1 MGAQAMTYLLYYGT
15 IVVLSCVAAHLD
27 GAPIGSHFWIMIV
40 STVIANAFGRAQ
52 GSKP

>member
-1 MGAQAMTYLLYYGT
+1 MTYLLYYGT

-27 GAPIGSHFWIMIV
+27 GASLGSHFWLMIV
-40 STVIANAFGRAQ
+40 SVVIANAFGSAQ